1 MNKEVKLLDL
11 GLKDYKEAWDFQE
24 ELFNTILNIK
34 IKNRREEADMLTP
47 NYFLFVEHPHVYTL
61 GKSGDIENL
70 LLNEKQLEAKGA
82 TFYKINRGGD
92 ITYHG
97 PGQIVGYPILDLE
110 NFFTDIHKYL
120 RLLEEAIIS
129 TMADYGLDAQRSEG
143 ETGVWLGVGTPFARK
158 ICAMGVRASRWVT
171 MHGFAFNVN
180 ANLGY
185 FDNIIPCGIKDKVV
199 TSLNVELGVD
209 KVDEEEV
216 KKKIIKYFSLLFEA
230 EMKESDFAELNTVN

>member
-1 MNKEVKLLDL
+1 MNKKIQLQDL
-11 GLKDYKEAWDFQE
+11 GSKDYKSAWEYQE
-24 ELFNTILNIK
+24 ELFKDIVDLK
-34 IKNRREEADMLTP
+34 IKNRREELDLETP
-47 NYFLFVEHPHVYTL
+47 NYLLFVEHPHVYTL
-61 GKSGDIENL
+61 GKSGDLENL

-120 RLLEEAIIS
+120 RFLEESIIL
-129 TMADYGLDAQRSEG
+129 TLEEYGLKCGRSDG
-143 ETGVWLGVGTPFARK
+143 ETGVWLDVGTPFARK

-171 MHGFAFNVN
+171 MHGFALNVN
-180 ANLGY
+180 VDLGY
-185 FDNIIPCGIKDKVV
+185 FDNIIPCGIRGKAV
-199 TSLNVELGVD
+199 TSLNVELGVE

-216 KKKIIKYFSLLFEA
+216 KYKIVKHLTQLFEA
-230 EMKESDFAELNTVN
+230 EFV